1 MLENRLFYYNPVSI
15 NETTRKFFH
24 YLQTLHLYKHDD
36 PTFENDPKII
46 ARKEWKHG
54 NLWHNQ
60 KEQLEEWTKLKC
72 GEVLFNSDVDDWGM
86 NTSVFGD
93 RVVERRNLIFVI
105 EDTENNKFGYYL
117 NTKISRIG
125 TSISD
130 EFAFVFTLENNG
142 RLKEGNGM
150 MKYETKVEEWNCWI
164 HDKDKNT
171 LAGLGCGHTICL
183 RKSQEKDASFYEQID
198 DKFDYHGTKD
208 VVLGRRNPEGLPTR
222 FTPKRIVVI
231 QMN

>member
-1 MLENRLFYYNPVSI
+1 MN
-15 NETTRKFFH
+15 
-24 YLQTLHLYKHDD
+24 KHDD

-72 GEVLFNSDVDDWGM
+72 GKILFNSHVDDWGM

-117 NTKISRIG
+117 SSKISKIG
-125 TSISD
+125 KPISD

-150 MKYETKVEEWNCWI
+150 MK
-164 HDKDKNT
+164 
-171 LAGLGCGHTICL
+171 
-183 RKSQEKDASFYEQID
+183 
-198 DKFDYHGTKD
+198 
-208 VVLGRRNPEGLPTR
+208 
-222 FTPKRIVVI
+222 
-231 QMN
+231 